1 MLPFSRSM
9 FYLCLTHFLSRR
21 ANSRPGLCGGVPQH
35 GRGGDIQVCTVCY
48 LDLHYTGMMYC
59 TAVFICYMYIQAD
72 VDTGQAFFSDPYWL
86 SLIII
91 LLYPPPPP
99 PHLDTVNMI
108 NTVKDEWGGVVGNL
122 RHPSSLSLYT
132 HPLSLKF
139 ALLPCHFGFLLS
151 ARKKLECP
159 PGNS

>member
-1 MLPFSRSM
+1 MYSMLPRFTLYRYDVLYSSIYMLYVHTSRCGHWTGI
-9 FYLCLTHFLSRR
+9 FFGPLLAIVDYHFTS
-21 ANSRPGLCGGVPQH
+21 
-35 GRGGDIQVCTVCY
+35 
-48 LDLHYTGMMYC
+48 
-59 TAVFICYMYIQAD
+59 
-72 VDTGQAFFSDPYWL
+72 
-86 SLIII
+86 
-91 LLYPPPPP
+91 PPP
-99 PHLDTVNMI
+99 PHLDTVYMI
-108 NTVKDEWGGVVGNL
+108 NTVKDEWGGAVGNL